1 MATKKVDKVDENPF
15 AKLTWDD
22 LSSWAGST
30 IMDRGRSYKQNN
42 HVRDLAFTPSNALIA
57 WVDGTERYATTVEM
71 QNGEL
76 ASDCSCPYGATCKH
90 AVAVVLEYLDYLKNK
105 KTLPKVGQDDK
116 RLQILSEDYED
127 NYSED
132 EDDDYDDDQDDEE
145 EWEDE
150 DEDDEID
157 EKPKSKPVTKKS
169 EEISLKSYLEKQT
182 KKQLISLIEQIA
194 SQHPAVKQALED
206 TKNAKTGKTDKI
218 VQSIRNELSNIE
230 EPRRGYDNWAD
241 GMPDWDRIK
250 AQLTALLQSGHADEV
265 LDIGQEILE
274 EGNRAIESYDQEG
287 EVGDE
292 LSECMKI
299 VFQAL
304 PKCSLSLVKQLQ
316 WINEITSE
324 DEYGTCDS
332 GIEAFWQT
340 ERKKT
345 EWNTLA
351 NELKRLLDKEG
362 NFSSTYKRDRLTNR
376 LITVLEKAERTKEII
391 PLCEHEAVI
400 TGSYQRLIA
409 HLINDKRWKEA
420 DGWCRRGIEA
430 SEDKAGINS
439 NLRNML
445 RTINEE
451 TGNYLVAAAISAEL
465 FFVSPDLGTFQKLCE
480 SALKAG
486 VKEAVE
492 AWARHYLET
501 GEQPQTD
508 NKKST
513 KQQKVRSFVWPLPET
528 GLKTLSNAR
537 QQTFPIISTLINI
550 AIAEKKS
557 DEVLKWFDH
566 SSQKNVRNVGR
577 GYYGYGNLSVEVAE
591 AVKESYPD
599 RAIAIWKEIGEGQ
612 IALTDVKAYVTAG
625 NYLRKVRDVLINTK
639 REKEW
644 QIYLAKLQQD
654 NKRKPRCIQV
664 LNGLSGKPIIDS

>member
-1 MATKKVDKVDENPF
+1 MATKKVDKADENPF
-15 AKLTWDD
+15 VKLTWDD

-71 QNGEL
+71 QSGKL
-76 ASDCSCPYGATCKH
+76 ASDCSCPYGGTCKH

-105 KTLPKVGQDDK
+105 KTLSRVGQNDK
-116 RLQILSEDYED
+116 RLQILSEGYED
-127 NYSED
+127 YYSDNEDDAEEWD
-132 EDDDYDDDQDDEE
+132 EDDENYEDDE
-145 EWEDE
+145 
-150 DEDDEID
+150 DEID

-182 KKQLISLIEQIA
+182 KKQLIKLLEQIA

-206 TKNAKTGKTDKI
+206 TQNAKTGKTDKI
-218 VQSIRNELSNIE
+218 IQSIRNELSNIE
-230 EPRRGYDNWAD
+230 EPRWNYDNWSDDAL
-241 GMPDWDRIK
+241 DWERIK

-274 EGNRAIESYDQEG
+274 EGNRAVEMYDQDG

-324 DEYGTCDS
+324 DNFGACDS

-400 TGSYQRLIA
+400 TGNYQRLVA

-430 SEDKAGINS
+430 SEDKAGITG

-465 FFVSPDLGTFQKLCE
+465 FFVSPDLETFQKLCE
-480 SALKAG
+480 SALKAA

-501 GEQPQTD
+501 GEQPQAN
-508 NKKST
+508 NKKSA
-513 KQQKVRSFVWPLPET
+513 KQQKVRSFIWPLPET
-528 GLKTLSNAR
+528 GLKPVSTAR
-537 QQTFPIISTLINI
+537 QQTFPLISTLISI
-550 AIAEKKS
+550 AIAEKKA

-566 SSQKNVRNVGR
+566 SSQKNIKNVGR
-577 GYYGYGNLSVEVAE
+577 YYGYGNLSVEVAE

-599 RAIAIWKEIGEGQ
+599 RAIAIWKEIAEGQ

-625 NYLRKVRDVLINTK
+625 NFLRKVRDTLISNK

-644 QIYLAKLQQD
+644 QTYLAKLQQD

-664 LNGLSGKPIIDS
+664 LNELSGKPIVDS

>member
-42 HVRDLAFTPSNALIA
+42 HVRNLAFTPSNALIA
-57 WVDGTERYATTVEM
+57 WVDGTELYATTVEM

-76 ASDCSCPYGATCKH
+76 ASDCSCPYGVTCKH

-105 KTLPKVGQDDK
+105 KPLPKVGQDDK

-132 EDDDYDDDQDDEE
+132 EDEDDDYDDDDDEE
-145 EWEDE
+145 EWD
-150 DEDDEID
+150 DDDDEID

-169 EEISLKSYLEKQT
+169 EETSLKSYLEKQT

-218 VQSIRNELSNIE
+218 ILAIRNELSSIG
-230 EPRRGYDNWAD
+230 EPPWGYDGFGD
-241 GMPDWDRIK
+241 MPDWNRIK
-250 AQLTALLQSGHADEV
+250 AQLMALLQSGHADEV
-265 LDIGQEILE
+265 LDIGKEILE
-274 EGNRAIESYDQEG
+274 EGNTAIESYDQEG

-304 PKCSLSLVKQLQ
+304 PKCSLSLIKQLQ

-351 NELKRLLDKEG
+351 NELKGLLGKEG
-362 NFSSTYKRDRLTNR
+362 NSSSTYKRDRLTNR
-376 LITVLEKAERTKEII
+376 LITVLKKAERAKEII
-391 PLCEHEAVI
+391 PLCEQEAVI
-400 TGSYQRLIA
+400 TGSYQRLVT

-420 DGWCRRGIEA
+420 DSWCRRGIEA
-430 SEDKAGINS
+430 SENKPGVNG

-465 FFVSPDLGTFQKLCE
+465 FFASPDLETFQKLCE

-492 AWARHYLET
+492 ALARHYLET
-501 GEQPQTD
+501 GEQPN
-508 NKKST
+508 NKKPT
-513 KQQKVRSFVWPLPET
+513 NQQKVRSFVWPLPET
-528 GLKTLSNAR
+528 GLKTISNAR
-537 QQTFPIISTLINI
+537 QLTFPLISTLIDI
-550 AIAEKKS
+550 AIAEKKP

-566 SSQKNVRNVGR
+566 SSQKNVRNIGR
-577 GYYGYGNLSVEVAE
+577 GYYGYGNLSLEVAE
-591 AVKESYPD
+591 AVKKSYPD
-599 RAIAIWKEIGEGQ
+599 RAIAIWKEIAEGQ
-612 IALTDVKAYVTAG
+612 IALTDVKAYATAG
-625 NYLRKVRDVLINTK
+625 TYLREVRDVLIANK

-644 QIYLAKLQQD
+644 QNYLAKLQQD